1 MLKSRLIYLGII
13 LTSFIFSQA
22 LYESVSFMTFVIVLI
37 LPIISIFFALVV
49 YPFISVRIITNGSNV
64 RRLDEFVIRVVIKGV
79 CPFISPAMKIT
90 CSVPDENGYEIKKTI
105 FAASPSFLIKSY
117 FDYTCKLVNRGTYTL
132 KVDSIE
138 YYDFLKLVK
147 IKKKFKKSLK
157 VNVQPRK
164 IKVDIPVAYEQY
176 NQDNTYIL
184 GENTNASVGDM
195 VGVRDYVMGDN
206 LKNVH
211 WKLSSKSEELITKTY
226 AEDICDKAYIIV
238 DMSAYYEE
246 HFINKSMTDCVVE
259 LALCAVEE
267 YAKTSVRFGVVL
279 SEGKGAYKRYSVS
292 NPNEKAAASIAVANT
307 HICAD
312 SDIVEFLNGIDF
324 NLLSGSE
331 VLIVTSFRSTDV
343 LKDVK
348 KIFIDKKVK
357 LNIINVVDTE
367 PLEKTDTVTFTRE
380 FLETRIKG
388 IK

>member
-279 SEGKGAYKRYSVS
+279 SPG
-292 NPNEKAAASIAVANT
+292 
-307 HICAD
+307 
-312 SDIVEFLNGIDF
+312 LN
-324 NLLSGSE
+324 
-331 VLIVTSFRSTDV
+331 
-343 LKDVK
+343 
-348 KIFIDKKVK
+348 
-357 LNIINVVDTE
+357 E
-367 PLEKTDTVTFTRE
+367 PLLLQVGHGCCHGEAGVLQQAFKHRANDIGLIAFQRTQHINILRTAAEPVGVLGDPVADVFIGTITGRNGR
-380 FLETRIKG
+380 L
-388 IK
+388 